1 MSMGVGF
8 RLKMTIMNETIRIIF
23 KVLMTLSFAAGTL
36 TVISAILMNRLPDQ
50 PDREE
55 LNDNIW
61 DRAFDIFLVTAAISM
76 IAGMATIAITAIY
89 LVLTL

>member
-1 MSMGVGF
+1 MNMGVGY
-8 RLKMTIMNETIRIIF
+8 RLRMAIMNETIRIIF
-23 KVLMTLSFAAGTL
+23 KVLMTIAFAAGTL

-61 DRAFDIFLVTAAISM
+61 DRIFDISLVTAAVSM
-76 IAGMATIAITAIY
+76 IAGMAAIAITAIY

>member
-1 MSMGVGF
+1 
-8 RLKMTIMNETIRIIF
+8 MNETIRIIF

>member
-1 MSMGVGF
+1 MSMGVGS
-8 RLKMTIMNETIRIIF
+8 RLKMAIMNETVRIIF

-61 DRAFDIFLVTAAISM
+61 DRAFDIFLVTAAVSM
-76 IAGMATIAITAIY
+76 IAGMAAIAITAIY